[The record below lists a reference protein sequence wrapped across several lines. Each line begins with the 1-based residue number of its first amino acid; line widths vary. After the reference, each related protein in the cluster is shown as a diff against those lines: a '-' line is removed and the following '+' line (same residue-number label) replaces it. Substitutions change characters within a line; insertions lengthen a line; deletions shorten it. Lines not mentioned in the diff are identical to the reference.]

1 MRQNEVRRER
11 RKPVKTLMKT
21 MVKKAETLAES
32 KKMTPEALSAAYK
45 AIDTAAKK
53 GIIHHRTASRRK
65 SAIDRKSVV

>member
-21 MVKKAETLAES
+21 MVKKVQTLAETKNVTS
-32 KKMTPEALSAAYK
+32 ESLSEAYK

-53 GIIHHRTASRRK
+53 GIIHHKTANRKK
-65 SAIDRKSVV
+65 SALAKLTTK